1 MFKPSDS
8 DCRVW
13 LHGYLTHDRTS
24 TLQLAKLIKVL
35 VKQFHYQSTR
45 LTEVEVEEV
54 AQEVLIKLFQSGHTL
69 RSHCPAWIRKVVYH
83 TCIDCLRQRKKN
95 GVEPYKL
102 ADQSVDADNDEFV
115 IEPSNEHELTPEQ
128 LVSLEQCLELVLDHI
143 RHGKAGESDMRLLKG
158 VAQELDYAELA
169 AQVGRTK
176 AAVTNRL
183 SELRKL
189 MQQLRETLC

>member
-13 LHGYLTHDRTS
+13 LHGYLTHDHTS
-24 TLQLAKLIKVL
+24 TLQLAKWVKVL
-35 VKQFHYQSTR
+35 VKQFHYESTR

-54 AQEVLIKLFQSGHTL
+54 SQEVLIKIFQSGHVL
-69 RSHCPAWIRKVVYH
+69 RGNCPAWIRAIVYNAS
-83 TCIDCLRQRKKN
+83 IDCLRQRKKN
-95 GVEPYKL
+95 GVEPYKSPNL
-102 ADQSVDADNDEFV
+102 SVDADNDELT
-115 IEPSNEHELTPEQ
+115 IELSNDDELTPEQ
-128 LVSLEQCLELVLDHI
+128 LVSLEQCLELILDHI
-143 RHGKAGESDMRLLKG
+143 RRGKAGESDMRLLQG

-169 AQVGRTK
+169 IQVGRTK

-189 MQQLRETLC
+189 MQQLREELC